1 MTKSVLLTG
10 GNLATFETN
19 KPNYGAIKADILV
32 VGDRI
37 VRIFQESQ
45 SCQKSLVNQENQAN
59 QESLASELPEST
71 EKIDISGRWV
81 LPGFVDAHTHLV
93 FAGSR
98 AAEYERRLLG
108 ESYTE
113 IAQSG
118 GGILSTVA
126 ATRAASEERLY
137 DLASARLQSWIKEG
151 VTSIEIKS
159 GYGLSFDDEVKMLKV
174 AKRLEE
180 HHPIRVHTSFLAAHA
195 VPKEFLHNSQEYIE
209 LIVHSWLPQ
218 VAAMGVADSVD
229 VFCESIGFDLA
240 QTEQVLK
247 QAQSLGLGI
256 RAHVEQLSYLGGARL
271 AASYSALSVDHI
283 EYLSQSDCEYLA
295 QSDTV
300 ATLLPIAFYH
310 LNETKLPP
318 IAALREAKVP
328 MAVASDFNPGSAPCA
343 SLLLALNMSV
353 RLFKLTPEE
362 ALRGGTQY
370 AAKALGLSELGQLA
384 EGALADLCVWDIEHP
399 SELAYSY
406 GIHTPLIRCVK
417 GRWYSQSKQSSIV
430 CMQ

>member
-1 MTKSVLLTG
+1 MKMMANNVLLAG

-19 KPNYGAIKADILV
+19 KSDYGAIKANILV

-37 VRIFQESQ
+37 ARIFQDGQ
-45 SCQKSLVNQENQAN
+45 QC
-59 QESLASELPEST
+59 ELPEST
-71 EKIDISGRWV
+71 EKIDITGRWV

-98 AAEYERRLLG
+98 ATEYERRLKG

-126 ATRAASEERLY
+126 ATRAASEDALY
-137 DLASARLQSWIKEG
+137 DLASSRLLSWIKEG

-159 GYGLSFDDEVKMLKV
+159 GYGLNFEDEVKMLKV
-174 AKRLEE
+174 ARRLQ
-180 HHPIRVHTSFLAAHA
+180 HNHPIRVHISFLAAHA
-195 VPKEFLHNSQEYIE
+195 TPKEFLHNPQEYIE
-209 LIVHSWLPQ
+209 LIVNSWLPQ
-218 VAAMGVADSVD
+218 VAAMGLADSVD

-240 QTEQVLK
+240 QTEQVFK
-247 QAQSLGLGI
+247 KAQALGLGI
-256 RAHVEQLSYLGGARL
+256 RAHVEQLSSLGGARL

-283 EYLSQSDCEYLA
+283 EYLSHSDCEYLA
-295 QSDTV
+295 QSGTV

-310 LNETKLPP
+310 LNETKIPP
-318 IAALREAKVP
+318 VSALREAKVP

-370 AAKALGLSELGQLA
+370 AAKALGLTDLGQLV

-417 GRWYSQSKQSSIV
+417 GRWYSQVEQSPIV
-430 CMQ
+430 SM